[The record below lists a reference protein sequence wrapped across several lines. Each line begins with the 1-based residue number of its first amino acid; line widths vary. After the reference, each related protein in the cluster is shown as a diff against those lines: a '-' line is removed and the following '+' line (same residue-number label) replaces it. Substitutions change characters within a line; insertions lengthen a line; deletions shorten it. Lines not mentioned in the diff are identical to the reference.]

1 MTTRITVLGAP
12 SSAGAHY
19 AGQEL
24 GPSAIRRAGFVKLLS
39 DAGLDVIDAGDIQ
52 GEVFRVDPD
61 PGAMRNL
68 DAVVEVAE
76 RLADAVHE
84 HVSRGYLPIV
94 LGGDCTISLGI
105 VAGLQR
111 VHDDVGVAYIDGDAD
126 LSTPARTHSGILDAS
141 GVAHFLGLADT
152 PLGAIGTTHPM
163 LQPEQ
168 LVLLGCDP
176 TDLDTCDADV
186 CASHPELLH
195 FTDEEIRADAA
206 AAVSQ
211 ARSRL
216 AARTAV
222 LVHFDVDCVDSAD
235 LPLANYP
242 HYGSGLSLDTAAQ
255 LLSTMVGTGNL
266 AAISLTEVNPT
277 HDPGG
282 EQLDRYVSAVATA
295 IADGIRSI

>member
-12 SSAGAHY
+12 TSAGAHY

-24 GPSAIRRAGFVKLLS
+24 GPSAIRRAGFVDILS
-39 DAGLDVIDAGDIQ
+39 DAGLDVIDAGDIR

-61 PGAMRNL
+61 PTPLRNL
-68 DAVVEVAE
+68 GAVVDVAE
-76 RLADAVHE
+76 RVADAVQE

-94 LGGDCTISLGI
+94 LGGDCTISLGV

-126 LSTPARTHSGILDAS
+126 LSTPERTHSGILDAT

-152 PLGAIGTTHPM
+152 PLAAIGSSQPM
-163 LQPEQ
+163 LRPEQ
-168 LVLLGCDP
+168 LVLLGYDP
-176 TDLDTCDADV
+176 TDLDTYDADV
-186 CASHPELLH
+186 FAARPELLH
-195 FTDEEIRADAA
+195 FTDDEIRADAA
-206 AAVSQ
+206 TAASQ
-211 ARSRL
+211 ARSQL
-216 AARTAV
+216 AERTAV

-242 HYGSGLSLDTAAQ
+242 HYGSGLSLDTASQ
-255 LLSTMVGTGNL
+255 LLSTMVGADNL

-295 IADGIRSI
+295 IADGIRSS